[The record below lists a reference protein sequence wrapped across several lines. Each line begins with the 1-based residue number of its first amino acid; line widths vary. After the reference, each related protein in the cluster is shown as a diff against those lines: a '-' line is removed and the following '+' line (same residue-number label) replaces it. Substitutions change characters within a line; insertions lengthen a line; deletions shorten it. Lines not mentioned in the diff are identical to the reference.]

1 MSSGSGLAP
10 DTGEW
15 LAQVEARMGALR
27 TSVASNPRMAQPAGE
42 CSHIERVDHAL
53 RDVLERCQFVAR
65 EQLRKI
71 QIGPV
76 DV

>member
-1 MSSGSGLAP
+1 VAP
-10 DTGEW
+10 DTAEW
-15 LAQVEARMGALR
+15 LAQVQARLSALR
-27 TSVASNPRMAQPAGE
+27 TSVASNPRMEQPAGE
-42 CSHIERVDHAL
+42 YSHIERVDLAL
-53 RDVLERCQFVAR
+53 CEITERCQFVAA